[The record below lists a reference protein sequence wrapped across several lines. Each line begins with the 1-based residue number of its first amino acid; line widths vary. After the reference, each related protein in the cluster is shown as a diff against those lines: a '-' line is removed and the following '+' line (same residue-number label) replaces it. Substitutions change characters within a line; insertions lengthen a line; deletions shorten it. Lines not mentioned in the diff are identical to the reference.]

1 MSSIN
6 NKEKNFIS
14 AVVYLHND
22 GARAVEFCRA
32 VAAELDSHFAQYEL
46 VVVDDACTDD
56 TVERLRTWG
65 KDQAAPL
72 TILHMSLYHGL
83 ENAMNAGLDA
93 SIGDYVY
100 EFDSTE
106 LCYPAAMIF
115 DAYRTA
121 LQGSDIVSVC
131 PKATRSGLFYRIFN
145 ANSHSNYQ
153 LRTDA
158 FRLVTRRAINRVH
171 ASSAHLPYRKAAY
184 AACGLKMTDLEFD
197 GKVGAGAPH
206 RFNLAID
213 SLALYTDAGFKASVG
228 ITLFMLALAL
238 AELVY
243 TLVIFATG
251 HPVAGWT
258 TTMFVITVGFA
269 GLFAVLAIVVKY
281 LSLLLEL
288 TFKQQKYLVESIE
301 KLQKNLLTY
310 TICRHCRKNRKPG
323 PCCCWGPC
331 WGWRRFCVC
340 TAPRRWTPP
349 TMPGSGTATTRPTST
364 SITPGGWGS
373 ATAAGSSRWP
383 RPMPW
388 PTRRGRG

>member
-1 MSSIN
+1 MSVT

-22 GARAVEFCRA
+22 GAQAVRFFKALNA
-32 VAAELDSHFAQYEL
+32 VLDQHFEQYEL
-46 VVVDDACTDD
+46 VAVDDACADD
-56 TVERLRTWG
+56 TIPTLRDWA
-65 KDQAAPL
+65 KALEKPL
-72 TILHMSLYHGL
+72 TILHLSLHQGR
-83 ENAMNAGLDA
+83 ETAMNAGLDA
-93 SIGDYVY
+93 AIGDYVY
-100 EFDSTE
+100 EFDSTQTPYPIE
-106 LCYPAAMIF
+106 LVFEAYRAAM
-115 DAYRTA
+115 A
-121 LQGSDIVSVC
+121 GSDIVSVC
-131 PKATRSGLFYRIFN
+131 PRSTAGSSKMFYRVFN
-145 ANSHSNYQ
+145 GNSHSAYK

-197 GKVGAGAPH
+197 GRVGGGAPH

-301 KLQKNLLTY
+301 KLQK
-310 TICRHCRKNRKPG
+310 
-323 PCCCWGPC
+323 
-331 WGWRRFCVC
+331 
-340 TAPRRWTPP
+340 
-349 TMPGSGTATTRPTST
+349 
-364 SITPGGWGS
+364 
-373 ATAAGSSRWP
+373 
-383 RPMPW
+383 
-388 PTRRGRG
+388 